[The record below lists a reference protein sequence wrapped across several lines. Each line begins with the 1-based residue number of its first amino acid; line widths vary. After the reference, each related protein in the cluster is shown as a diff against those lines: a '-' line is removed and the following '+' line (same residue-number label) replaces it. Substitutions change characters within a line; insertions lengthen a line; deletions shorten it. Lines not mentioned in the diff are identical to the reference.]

1 MMQDQRRI
9 ARLQERMRESRVGL
23 AVIGPTSNLL
33 WLTGLNPHGD
43 ERPVLLIVGPSR
55 AGLLIPA
62 VNAASQRARSSLPF
76 YAWSDGDGPLTA
88 LRRLLGDVSE
98 LQGLRH
104 VALDEDMRAGFALL
118 ILDALVGWER
128 TRLSLL
134 LGPLRLRKDE
144 ADRAGLK
151 ASARLNDGA
160 MRAAF
165 ASLRPGTTERD
176 VAEAAAAFFHSN
188 DAVPESVSVCF
199 GENGA
204 FPHHHS
210 SHRILRP
217 NDCVLIDLCG
227 RRGLYPSDMTRVAVI
242 GDPPSSFLDIV
253 ALVERALGA
262 ALAAVRPGA
271 RARDID
277 HAARSVI
284 GDAGYGEAFVH
295 RTGHGLGLD
304 IHEPPYIAADSD
316 TVIKEGMVFSIE
328 PGIYLD
334 GRFGVRLE
342 ELVMVR
348 GGRAELMSE
357 LPRDVMRCRDAQ

>member
-1 MMQDQRRI
+1 MQDQRRI
-9 ARLQERMRESRVGL
+9 AQLQERMREDRVGL

-43 ERPVLLIVGPSR
+43 ERPVLLIVGPSK

-76 YAWSDGDGPLTA
+76 HTWSDGDGPLAA
-88 LRRLLGDVSE
+88 LRKLLGDVGE
-98 LQGLRH
+98 AQERHH
-104 VALDEDMRAGFALL
+104 VALDESMRAGFALL
-118 ILDALVGWER
+118 ILDELVGWER
-128 TRLSLL
+128 TGLNLL

-144 ADRAGLK
+144 ADHAGLK

-165 ASLRPGTTERD
+165 ASLRPGITERD
-176 VAEAAAAFFHSN
+176 VAEVAAAFFRSN

-210 SHRILRP
+210 GHRVLRP

-227 RRGLYPSDMTRVAVI
+227 RRGLYPSDMTRVAAI
-242 GDPPSSFLDIV
+242 GDPPPSFLEIV
-253 ALVERALGA
+253 ALVERALSI

-271 RARDID
+271 QARDID

-284 GDAGYGEAFVH
+284 GDAGYGEEFVH

-316 TVIKEGMVFSIE
+316 TIIEEGMVFSIE

-342 ELVMVR
+342 ELVMLR
-348 GGRAELMSE
+348 GGRAEIMSE
-357 LPRDVMRCRDAQ
+357 LPRDVTRCSDVR